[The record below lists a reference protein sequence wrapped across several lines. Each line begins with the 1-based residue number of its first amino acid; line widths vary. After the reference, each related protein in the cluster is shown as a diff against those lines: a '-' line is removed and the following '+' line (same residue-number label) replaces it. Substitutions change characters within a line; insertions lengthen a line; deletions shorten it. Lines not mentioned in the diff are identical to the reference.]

1 MFWFITVGNLS
12 LKNYSLYKNICICKI
27 AGHFWDVAIIS
38 LSIKKNNFVIYIYIY
53 NISIYLSFKGL
64 YLSIFHPLMN
74 LTCWRSATFPL
85 SSWKLKAAMRTHW
98 DQWACWEVGTFELD
112 VDSVVSHQVAARQQ
126 LRRVGGTGA
135 AGPMDFS
142 NVVSLH
148 AVWAQA

>member
-1 MFWFITVGNLS
+1 
-12 LKNYSLYKNICICKI
+12 
-27 AGHFWDVAIIS
+27 
-38 LSIKKNNFVIYIYIY
+38 
-53 NISIYLSFKGL
+53 
-64 YLSIFHPLMN
+64 
-74 LTCWRSATFPL
+74 
-85 SSWKLKAAMRTHW
+85 MRTHW